1 MSKNLVSLHPKLKQS
16 VMKKNQKTLTADSK
30 LKSALDFMNMNY
42 SLTDFTEWKS
52 KDITNRFRIGG
63 SFPSALKELGAIKT
77 EYGKVMLTAKIQT
90 LRPSTVRKKMNKMV
104 AESIARTKDV
114 VKTPKAPT
122 KANTQNFDDV
132 IIALR
137 KQVMEDVVSELLSRI
152 QK

>member
-1 MSKNLVSLHPKLKQS
+1 
-16 VMKKNQKTLTADSK
+16 MKKNQKTLTADSK
-30 LKSALDFMNMNY
+30 LQAAIDFMKKTY
-42 SLTDFTEWKS
+42 SSTEFTEWKS
-52 KDITNRFRIGG
+52 RTITNRYRIGG

-77 EYGKVMLTAKIQT
+77 EYGKVMLTERINT
-90 LRPSTVRKKMNKMV
+90 LRPSTVRKKMNRMV
-104 AESIARTKDV
+104 AESLERNKNVI
-114 VKTPKAPT
+114 KTPKAPT

>member
-1 MSKNLVSLHPKLKQS
+1 
-16 VMKKNQKTLTADSK
+16 MKKNQKTLTADSK

-104 AESIARTKDV
+104 AECLERNKNVIRTPK
-114 VKTPKAPT
+114 VKTQTAKQT
-122 KANTQNFDDV
+122 DYDQV
-132 IIALR
+132 IIAL
-137 KQVMEDVVSELLSRI
+137 KQQIRNEVRDEIVSELLSRLI
-152 QK
+152 K